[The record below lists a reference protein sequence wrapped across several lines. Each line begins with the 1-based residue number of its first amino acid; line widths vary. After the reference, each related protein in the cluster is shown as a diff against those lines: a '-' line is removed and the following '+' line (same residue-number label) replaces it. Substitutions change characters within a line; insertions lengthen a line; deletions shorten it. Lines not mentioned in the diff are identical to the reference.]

1 MSGYIAKGNEIT
13 ILRRYLYFC
22 VPCSIINNG
31 QDMETNLVSIKGW
44 MDKENVVFMYT
55 VEQYSYILKKGNL
68 TICDKMDGAWECYAK
83 LNKSEE
89 DKYSMI
95 SLIYRI

>member
-1 MSGYIAKGNEIT
+1 
-13 ILRRYLYFC
+13 
-22 VPCSIINNG
+22 
-31 QDMETNLVSIKGW
+31 METNLVSIKGW
-44 MDKENVVFMYT
+44 MDKENVVCMYT
-55 VEQYSYILKKGNL
+55 VEQYSPIKKKKGNP
-68 TICDKMDGAWECYAK
+68 TMCDKMDGAWECYAK

>member
-1 MSGYIAKGNEIT
+1 MN
-13 ILRRYLYFC
+13 
-22 VPCSIINNG
+22 
-31 QDMETNLVSIKGW
+31 
-44 MDKENVVFMYT
+44 KENVVFMYT
-55 VEQYSYILKKGNL
+55 VEQYSYIKKKGNL

>member
-1 MSGYIAKGNEIT
+1 MFLATLSTMVKIWKQT
-13 ILRRYLYFC
+13 
-22 VPCSIINNG
+22 
-31 QDMETNLVSIKGW
+31 VSIKGW
-44 MDKENVVFMYT
+44 VDKENVVFMYT
-55 VEQYSYILKKGNL
+55 VEQYSYIKKKGNL